1 MLRRRRHVEPELVSL
16 RRLLQE
22 SLDRDHDGWLMPPE
36 GAEWELETR
45 GTIRDLDVD
54 DLAEQDSEVVVIAGQ
69 RLAAIVDGATLHD
82 ICRGAALLQ
91 TRPSDETLL
100 EAFRYYARFD
110 AFLPALG
117 APVHL
122 PSRRSPVDSIESSGT
137 SSVTSGQISRAE
149 RLVAIAE
156 ASR

>member
-1 MLRRRRHVEPELVSL
+1 ML
-16 RRLLQE
+16 
-22 SLDRDHDGWLMPPE
+22 PE
-36 GAEWELETR
+36 GAEWDLETR

-117 APVHL
+117 APDPPPFEAITRRLDREFWDLLGDERPDKPCLKAGCDRGSVEMSALCRVHHFE
-122 PSRRSPVDSIESSGT
+122 SIKNKPCPFDG
-137 SSVTSGQISRAE
+137 
-149 RLVAIAE
+149 
-156 ASR
+156 